1 MAFSLNWDGSNVV
14 ATVTGGT
21 QASPNLASALADAF
35 VANGSSD
42 INTRGFR
49 SGNIMWLDSLK
60 LAVEAGAWFKWD
72 DDSTVEL
79 RTDFRS
85 YPKSESS
92 PNANDGG
99 SVIFGYRSVIK
110 LLTSVRRFDGDCFMV
125 STGGTAI
132 FLKDVTGIN
141 PLITKNNTNRND
153 FPTLNPALRPASI
166 QMEGLTYIVVAGIT
180 SSQKW
185 YFGTSRN
192 IGSLDLSENL
202 NLSGGGEIFQAYNTT
217 YENASIPTFAI
228 AGEVSDSVVVLNN
241 ASFGTD
247 GVSSAAF
254 TGTWRKG
261 QYFINSPKFP
271 INSWNGDLNAG
282 FSAGSVTG
290 FCVRFNQKITFS
302 DGTNGIEGV
311 LVRIDTIVRSAGS
324 GYDLSL
330 LATHPQAAAINFTTT
345 ADGIYQVDLI
355 DTLKARNNA
364 GQGDSNGIT
373 ESYQYNAQ
381 GRIYEY
387 DSPRYIFQNRNYGVG
402 GLLGDDVAT
411 TIMILDLEATLTE
424 SEASALTLINSKEDF
439 YCRAKHEWVNNDNF
453 ENEKY
458 VRLSGNEA
466 ILGAFNVNIDATA
479 SSAFSFAGTTITIK
493 SSTYTGDMVTTG
505 VITLLNGATFNGTRT
520 DANGTI
526 SPPVT
531 YSLQLPNIIDGSRF
545 QIYNVTT
552 GSELNNATVS
562 GGTGISASYT
572 KGTEYTAGDVGRYR
586 VSYQSGVNAK
596 EPIEGSFT
604 FTTAST
610 VNSLPTTQ
618 VAFTN
623 YTTFGVDGSAI
634 SEFSW
639 DSGNIEVDI
648 NDADNST
655 SVQRF
660 AAWYYYFITT
670 SVGINEGFGAILW
683 ESLNSIRINAAVVG
697 VKIDNTKTIPLL
709 LTGGR
714 IYGTDGAT
722 IIASLSGSIQVD
734 YDPVYTV
741 ETSVSG
747 LTPAESAKLTAIE
760 TATND
765 IRDFRGLTLGKPATF
780 TPTGISTSTK
790 SVTITGD
797 GKTTS
802 TVTRN
807 A

>member
-60 LAVEAGAWFKWD
+60 LDVEAGAWFKWD

-125 STGGTAI
+125 SNGGTVI

-141 PLITKNNTNRND
+141 PLITKNNTNRHD
-153 FPTLNPALRPASI
+153 FPTLNPALSPASI
-166 QMEGLTYIVVAGIT
+166 QMEGLTHIAVAGVT

-192 IGSLDLSENL
+192 IGSLDLFENL

-217 YENASIPTFAI
+217 YENTSIPTFAI
-228 AGEVSDSVVVLNN
+228 AGEVSNSVVVLNN

-282 FSAGSVTG
+282 FTTGSVTG

-302 DGTNGIEGV
+302 DGTNGIENV
-311 LVRIDTIVRSAGS
+311 LVRIDTTVRSAGS

-330 LATHPQAAAINFTTT
+330 LATNPQSAAINFTTT
-345 ADGIYQVDLI
+345 SDGIYQVDLI

-364 GQGDSNGIT
+364 GHGDSNGAT
-373 ESYQYNAQ
+373 ESYQYTAQ

-387 DSPRYIFQNRNYGVG
+387 DSPRYIFQNKNYGVG
-402 GLLGDDVAT
+402 GLLGDDVTT
-411 TIMILDLEATLTE
+411 TIMTLDLDATLTE

-439 YCRAKHEWVNNDNF
+439 YCRAKYEWANNDNF

-466 ILGAFNVNIDATA
+466 ILGALNVNIDATA

-493 SSTYTGDMVTTG
+493 ASTYTGDMVTTG
-505 VITLLNGATFNGTRT
+505 VITLSNGAVFSGTRT
-520 DANGTI
+520 DANGTVLPLRNV
-526 SPPVT
+526 SVT
-531 YSLQLPNIIDGSRF
+531 GLTAGSRLRVYNETTSA
-545 QIYNVTT
+545 QIVNAVVSGTSYTATYAEGAGYSANDVLSLRVAKIDKLEAVASVVVSGT
-552 GSELNNATVS
+552 GWTALVSQDPNTVYAAHGVNGATV
-562 GGTGISASYT
+562 TGI
-572 KGTEYTAGDVGRYR
+572 
-586 VSYQSGVNAK
+586 
-596 EPIEGSFT
+596 
-604 FTTAST
+604 
-610 VNSLPTTQ
+610 
-618 VAFTN
+618 
-623 YTTFGVDGSAI
+623 
-634 SEFSW
+634 SW
-639 DSGNIEVDI
+639 DSGNMQFDFNETDNVIDGSDI
-648 NDADNST
+648 G
-655 SVQRF
+655 
-660 AAWYYYFITT
+660 AWYQYFITT
-670 SVGINEGFGAILW
+670 ESGIAEAFGALIW
-683 ESLNSIRINAAVVG
+683 PQINRLTNVTGKAA
-697 VKIDNTKTIPLL
+697 ITWDNTKTTPLQINNVWVD
-709 LTGGR
+709 R
-714 IYGTDGAT
+714 DDGVS
-722 IIASLSGSIQVD
+722 IIATTSNSIQINPPAVF
-734 YDPVYTV
+734 VK
-741 ETSVSG
+741 ETATSG
-747 LTPAESAKLTAIE
+747 LTSSE
-760 TATND
+760 
-765 IRDFRGLTLGKPATF
+765 
-780 TPTGISTSTK
+780 STK
-790 SVTITGD
+790 LDNAASEASLNIINEGV
-797 GKTTS
+797 KKASNFLPHTTS
-802 TVTRN
+802 L
-807 A
+807 